1 MVCKFKRSST
11 SKATEGMPSA
21 PLLPVEDE
29 LGVAAG
35 VEHADE
41 APGAPNIVLLD
52 LCSPSLARLP
62 HSQRFSFLPAAL

>member
-1 MVCKFKRSST
+1 
-11 SKATEGMPSA
+11 MPCA
-21 PLLPVEDE
+21 PLLPVKDE

-52 LCSPSLARLP
+52 LCSASLARLP
-62 HSQRFSFLPAAL
+62 HSLGGFLLPAL